1 MTTNQRRPSRLLG
14 AFFAATTVMYLTHTP
29 PAAAQVPTEFQG
41 EWVAATAMCNA
52 PARARVEAA
61 RVVLLNAADM
71 ESFGGIEMAG
81 PSYFG
86 PDYNGIQAVLIT
98 EFEGAQ
104 PVTATFNLNEKKG
117 VAQLEL
123 GVPTPAHPAN
133 KVAAA
138 SNARLAKLNL
148 RKRFP
153 LQGVT
158 LKRCPAGGRSPG
170 R

>member
-1 MTTNQRRPSRLLG
+1 MKGMGRHFSTSALTLLL
-14 AFFAATTVMYLTHTP
+14 AVA
-29 PAAAQVPTEFQG
+29 PASAQVPADFQG
-41 EWVAATAMCNA
+41 EWVAASAACTA
-52 PARARVEAA
+52 PVRARIEAA
-61 RVVLLNAADM
+61 RLTLINGADM

-86 PDYNGIQAVLIT
+86 PEYRGIQAVLIT

-104 PVTATFNLNEKKG
+104 PVTATFNVEEKKG
-117 VAQLEL
+117 VAQFEL

-153 LQGVT
+153 LQAVP
-158 LKRCPAGGRSPG
+158 LKRCPAAPRGR
-170 R
+170 

>member
-1 MTTNQRRPSRLLG
+1 MTTKTSL
-14 AFFAATTVMYLTHTP
+14 FIAALVLATA
-29 PAAAQVPTEFQG
+29 PALAAPVPAEFQG
-41 EWVAATAMCNA
+41 DWVAASAACTS
-52 PARARVEAA
+52 PVKVRIETERVTL
-61 RVVLLNAADM
+61 VNGADM
-71 ESFGGIEMAG
+71 ESFAGIEMAG

-86 PDYNGIQAVLIT
+86 PGYNGIQAVLIT

-104 PVTATFNLNEKKG
+104 PVTATFNVNEKKG

-138 SNARLAKLNL
+138 SNARLAKLGL

-153 LQGVT
+153 LQNVA
-158 LKRCPAGGRSPG
+158 LKKCPAGRGR
-170 R
+170 

>member
-1 MTTNQRRPSRLLG
+1 MTKHLSVAVLFVLCL
-14 AFFAATTVMYLTHTP
+14 AAV
-29 PAAAQVPTEFQG
+29 PATAQVPAEFQG
-41 EWVAATAMCNA
+41 EWVAASAACTA
-52 PARARVEAA
+52 PLRARIEAA
-61 RVVLLNAADM
+61 RLTLVNGADM

-86 PDYNGIQAVLIT
+86 PDYSGISRVLIT

-104 PVTATFNLNEKKG
+104 PVTATFNVDEKKG
-117 VAQLEL
+117 VAQFEL

-148 RKRFP
+148 RKRFA
-153 LQGVT
+153 LQAVP
-158 LKRCPAGGRSPG
+158 LKRCPAAARGR
-170 R
+170 

>member
-1 MTTNQRRPSRLLG
+1 MTAKFSLLLTVLLLT
-14 AFFAATTVMYLTHTP
+14 ATA
-29 PAAAQVPTEFQG
+29 AAAQVPADFQG
-41 EWVAATAMCNA
+41 EWVAASAACTA
-52 PARARVEAA
+52 PARARIEAT
-61 RVVLLNAADM
+61 RLTLVNGADM

-98 EFEGAQ
+98 ELEGAQ
-104 PVTATFNLNEKKG
+104 PVTAMFNVNEKKG

-138 SNARLAKLNL
+138 HNARLTKLNL

-153 LQGVT
+153 LQNVP
-158 LKRCPAGGRSPG
+158 LKKCPAGRGSGR
-170 R
+170 

>member
-1 MTTNQRRPSRLLG
+1 MRTHVSALAVLLL
-14 AFFAATTVMYLTHTP
+14 ATAGQ
-29 PAAAQVPTEFQG
+29 AAAQVPADFQG
-41 EWVAATAMCNA
+41 DWVAASAACTA
-52 PARARVEAA
+52 PLRAHIEAA
-61 RVVLLNAADM
+61 KVTLVNGADM
-71 ESFGGIEMAG
+71 ESFAGIEMAG

-104 PVTATFNLNEKKG
+104 PVTATFNVNEKKG

-138 SNARLAKLNL
+138 SNARLAKLGL

-153 LQGVT
+153 LQNVP
-158 LKRCPAGGRSPG
+158 LKKCPAGRGTGR
-170 R
+170 

>member
-1 MTTNQRRPSRLLG
+1 M
-14 AFFAATTVMYLTHTP
+14 TP
-29 PAAAQVPTEFQG
+29 PACFARLAPVALLVLTAAAPAVAQVPSEFQG
-41 EWVAATAMCNA
+41 DWVPAAATCDS
-52 PARARVEAA
+52 PARARIEAA
-61 RVVLLNAADM
+61 RLTLLNAADT
-71 ESFGGIEMAG
+71 ESFAGIEMAG

-86 PDYNGIQAVLIT
+86 PDYRGIQAVLIT

-104 PVTATFNLNEKKG
+104 PVTATFNLDEKKG
-117 VAQLEL
+117 VTQLDL

-153 LQGVT
+153 LQGLP
-158 LKRCPAGGRSPG
+158 LKKCPRARP
-170 R
+170 

>member
-1 MTTNQRRPSRLLG
+1 MTTRPSLLIP
-14 AFFAATTVMYLTHTP
+14 ALLL
-29 PAAAQVPTEFQG
+29 AAAPALAAPVPAEFQG
-41 EWVAATAMCNA
+41 DWVAASAACTA
-52 PARARVEAA
+52 PARVRIEAA
-61 RVVLLNAADM
+61 RLTLVNGADM
-71 ESFGGIEMAG
+71 ESFAGIEMAG

-104 PVTATFNLNEKKG
+104 PVTAMFNVNEKKG

-153 LQGVT
+153 LQNVP
-158 LKRCPAGGRSPG
+158 LKRCAAAGRAGVK
-170 R
+170 

>member
-1 MTTNQRRPSRLLG
+1 MSKHLFASAVLLCL
-14 AFFAATTVMYLTHTP
+14 AAPV
-29 PAAAQVPTEFQG
+29 AAQVPAEFQG
-41 EWVAATAMCNA
+41 EWVAASAACTA
-52 PARARVEAA
+52 PVRARFEAA
-61 RVVLLNAADM
+61 RVTLVNGADM

-81 PSYFG
+81 PGYFG
-86 PDYNGIQAVLIT
+86 PDYSGISRVLIT

-104 PVTATFNLNEKKG
+104 PVTATFNVDEKKG

-138 SNARLAKLNL
+138 ANARLAKLSL

-153 LQGVT
+153 LQAVA
-158 LKRCPAGGRSPG
+158 LKRCPAGARGR
-170 R
+170 

>member
-1 MTTNQRRPSRLLG
+1 MTKPSLLT
-14 AFFAATTVMYLTHTP
+14 AALILAAL
-29 PAAAQVPTEFQG
+29 PAAAAPVPPEFQG
-41 EWVAATAMCNA
+41 DWVAASTACTSPVKVRIEA
-52 PARARVEAA
+52 ERVTL
-61 RVVLLNAADM
+61 VNGADM
-71 ESFGGIEMAG
+71 ESFAGIEMVG

-86 PDYNGIQAVLIT
+86 PDYKGIQAVLIT

-104 PVTATFNLNEKKG
+104 PVTAMFNVNEKKG

-138 SNARLAKLNL
+138 SNARLAKLGL

-153 LQGVT
+153 LQDVP
-158 LKRCPAGGRSPG
+158 LKRCAAR
-170 R
+170 

>member
-1 MTTNQRRPSRLLG
+1 MLLL
-14 AFFAATTVMYLTHTP
+14 AAAPAPAQVP
-29 PAAAQVPTEFQG
+29 AEFQGDWVPAAATCES
-41 EWVAATAMCNA
+41 
-52 PARARVEAA
+52 PARARIETA
-61 RVVLLNAADM
+61 RLTLLNGADK
-71 ESFGGIEMAG
+71 EAFAGIEMAG

-86 PDYNGIQAVLIT
+86 PGYNGIQAVLIT

-104 PVTATFNLNEKKG
+104 PVTGTFNLNEKKG

-138 SNARLAKLNL
+138 SNARLATLSL

-153 LQGVT
+153 LQSVP
-158 LKRCPAGGRSPG
+158 LKKCPAGRGSGR
-170 R
+170 

>member
-1 MTTNQRRPSRLLG
+1 MKLLTLSM
-14 AFFAATTVMYLTHTP
+14 AVVLASAHA
-29 PAAAQVPTEFQG
+29 AAAQVPTDFQG
-41 EWVAATAMCNA
+41 EWVAASAACTA
-52 PARARVEAA
+52 PARVRFEAA
-61 RVVLLNAADM
+61 RVTLVNGADK

-86 PDYNGIQAVLIT
+86 PSYNGIQAVLIA

-104 PVTATFNLNEKKG
+104 PVTATFNVDEKKG

-138 SNARLAKLNL
+138 ANARLTTLNL

-153 LQGVT
+153 LQGVA
-158 LKRCPAGGRSPG
+158 LKRCPAR
-170 R
+170 

>member
-1 MTTNQRRPSRLLG
+1 MTTNHRRPSRRLG
-14 AFFAATTVMYLTHTP
+14 AYFAATAVMCLAHTP
-29 PAAAQVPTEFQG
+29 PATAQVPTDFQG
-41 EWVAATAMCNA
+41 EWVAATANCDA

-61 RVVLLNAADM
+61 RVTLINGADM
-71 ESFGGIEMAG
+71 EAFTGIEMAG

-86 PDYNGIQAVLIT
+86 PSYNGIQAVLIT

-104 PVTATFNLNEKKG
+104 PVTGTFNLNEKKG

-138 SNARLAKLNL
+138 HNARLAKLNL

-153 LQGVT
+153 LQNVA
-158 LKRCPAGGRSPG
+158 LKRCPAGGTSP
-170 R
+170 RR

>member
-1 MTTNQRRPSRLLG
+1 MKLLILSTG
-14 AFFAATTVMYLTHTP
+14 LILASAHA
-29 PAAAQVPTEFQG
+29 AAAQVPAEYRG
-41 EWVAATAMCNA
+41 EWVAASAACTA
-52 PARARVEAA
+52 PLRARIETA
-61 RVVLLNAADM
+61 RLTLVNGADM

-86 PDYNGIQAVLIT
+86 PDYSGISRVLIT

-104 PVTATFNLNEKKG
+104 PVTATFNLSEKKG

-138 SNARLAKLNL
+138 SNARLAKLGL

-153 LQGVT
+153 LQGVL
-158 LKRCPAGGRSPG
+158 LKRCPPR
-170 R
+170 

>member
-1 MTTNQRRPSRLLG
+1 MTRPLLFSLLVLGPVLG
-14 AFFAATTVMYLTHTP
+14 AAHA
-29 PAAAQVPTEFQG
+29 AAAQVPAEFQG
-41 EWVAATAMCNA
+41 DWVSTSAACTA
-52 PARARVEAA
+52 PLKARIEASTLTL
-61 RVVLLNAADM
+61 VNGADM
-71 ESFGGIEMAG
+71 EAFAGIEMAG

-86 PDYNGIQAVLIT
+86 PDYKGIQAVLIT

-104 PVTATFNLNEKKG
+104 PVTATFNFNEKKG

-138 SNARLAKLNL
+138 SNARLAKLGL

-153 LQGVT
+153 LQNVA
-158 LKRCPAGGRSPG
+158 LKKCAAGRGIGR
-170 R
+170 

>member
-1 MTTNQRRPSRLLG
+1 MSNHLL
-14 AFFAATTVMYLTHTP
+14 ASAVLLCLAA
-29 PAAAQVPTEFQG
+29 PAAAQVPAEFQG
-41 EWVAATAMCNA
+41 DWVAASAACTA
-52 PARARVEAA
+52 PVRARFEAA
-61 RVVLLNAADM
+61 RVTLVNGADM

-86 PDYNGIQAVLIT
+86 PDYSGISRVLIT

-104 PVTATFNLNEKKG
+104 PVTATFNVDEKKG

-138 SNARLAKLNL
+138 SNARLAKLGL

-153 LQGVT
+153 LQAVP
-158 LKRCPAGGRSPG
+158 LKRCPAAARGR
-170 R
+170 

>member
-1 MTTNQRRPSRLLG
+1 MTTKPSLSIAALIL
-14 AFFAATTVMYLTHTP
+14 AAT
-29 PAAAQVPTEFQG
+29 PAAAAPVPAEFQG
-41 EWVAATAMCNA
+41 DWVAASAACTA
-52 PARARVEAA
+52 PVKVRIETARLTLV
-61 RVVLLNAADM
+61 NGADM
-71 ESFGGIEMAG
+71 ESFAGIEMAG

-104 PVTATFNLNEKKG
+104 PVTATFNVNEKKG

-138 SNARLAKLNL
+138 SNARLATLGL

-153 LQGVT
+153 LQNVA
-158 LKRCPAGGRSPG
+158 LKKCPDGR

>member
-1 MTTNQRRPSRLLG
+1 MTTRPSLLIP
-14 AFFAATTVMYLTHTP
+14 ALILAAA
-29 PAAAQVPTEFQG
+29 PAAAAPVPAEYQG
-41 EWVAATAMCNA
+41 DWVAASAACTS
-52 PARARVEAA
+52 PVKVRIETARVTL
-61 RVVLLNAADM
+61 VNGADM
-71 ESFGGIEMAG
+71 ESFEGIEMAG

-104 PVTATFNLNEKKG
+104 PVTATFNVNEKKG

-138 SNARLAKLNL
+138 SNARLAKLGL
-148 RKRFP
+148 RQRFP
-153 LQGVT
+153 LQNVP
-158 LKRCPAGGRSPG
+158 LKKCPAGR

>member
-1 MTTNQRRPSRLLG
+1 MKLLRLSTALIL
-14 AFFAATTVMYLTHTP
+14 ASAHA
-29 PAAAQVPTEFQG
+29 AAAQVPTELQG
-41 EWVAATAMCNA
+41 EWVAAGTACTA
-52 PARARVEAA
+52 PLRARFEAT
-61 RVVLLNAADM
+61 RVTLVNGADM

-86 PDYNGIQAVLIT
+86 PEYNGIQRVLIT

-104 PVTATFNLNEKKG
+104 PVTAMFNVNEKKG

-138 SNARLAKLNL
+138 SNARLAKLGL

-153 LQGVT
+153 LQNVP
-158 LKRCPAGGRSPG
+158 LKRCPEGAR